1 MTMYELITKKKHG
14 EELTND
20 EINYLV
26 KGFTDGS
33 IPDYQMSAFCMA
45 VIFRG
50 MTDRETTA
58 LTMAMAQSG
67 DTVDLSRFGTLSC
80 DKHSSGGVGDKTTL
94 IVAPIV
100 ASLGGVVA
108 KMSGRG
114 LGHTGGT
121 VDKLESIP
129 GYRTELEPS
138 EFMEISEKCGLCV
151 CGQSGN
157 LAPADKKLYALRDVT
172 ATVDSIPLIV
182 SSIMSKKIAAGS
194 KNIMLDVKCG
204 SGAFMK
210 TKEDAKRLAEGMV
223 KIGKMCGRNT
233 KALIT
238 NMDVPLGFAVG
249 NSLEVIEA
257 IDVLKGKVRGDIRE
271 VSVSLASGLVG
282 AIKNI
287 DTDSARELCEKAI
300 DDGTAFLKF
309 KEWISA
315 QGGDVSFADNTGLF
329 PKAEFE
335 YEIKADK
342 DGYISHMDAEKIGL
356 ASCEL
361 GAGRKTKTDVID
373 LSAGLVLSKKTGDSV
388 KFGDIIATLYT
399 NNEALIPKAEEIFLS
414 SLMFSEKEP
423 QKQELIIDRVE

>member
-1 MTMYELITKKKHG
+1 MTMYDLITKKKHSG
-14 EELTND
+14 ELTTE
-20 EINYLV
+20 EIKYIVN
-26 KGFTDGS
+26 GFTDGT

-45 VIFRG
+45 VYFNG
-50 MTDRETTA
+50 MTDRETA
-58 LTMAMAQSG
+58 DLTLSMAESG
-67 DTVDLSRFGTLSC
+67 DMVDLSCFGDLSC

-129 GYRTELEPS
+129 GYKTELSPE
-138 EFMEISEKCGLCV
+138 EFMGISKMSGLCV

-157 LAPADKKLYALRDVT
+157 LAPCDKKMYALRDVT

-210 TKEDAKRLAEGMV
+210 TKEDAFVLAKNMV
-223 KIGKMCGRNT
+223 EIGKRCGRNI
-233 KALIT
+233 KALVT

-257 IDVLKGKVRGDIRE
+257 LDVLKGKIKGDIRE
-271 VSVSLASGLVG
+271 VSTSLASGLI
-282 AIKNI
+282 ASIKNI
-287 DTDSARELCEKAI
+287 SLDEAKKLCEKVI
-300 DDGTAFLKF
+300 DDGTAFAKLR
-309 KEWISA
+309 EWIEC
-315 QGGDVSFADNTGLF
+315 QGGDVSVIDDTDKF
-329 PKAEFE
+329 PKAKYE
-335 YEIKADK
+335 YKVTVTC
-342 DGYISHMDAEKIGL
+342 DGFISHMDAEKIGL

-373 LSAGLVLSKKTGDSV
+373 LSSGLVLCKKTGDEV
-388 KFGDIIATLYT
+388 KKGDVIATLYT
-399 NNEALIPKAEEIFLS
+399 NNENLLSKAEEILLS
-414 SLMFSEKEP
+414 SLEFSCVKPECDK
-423 QKQELIIDRVE
+423 LILGMEE